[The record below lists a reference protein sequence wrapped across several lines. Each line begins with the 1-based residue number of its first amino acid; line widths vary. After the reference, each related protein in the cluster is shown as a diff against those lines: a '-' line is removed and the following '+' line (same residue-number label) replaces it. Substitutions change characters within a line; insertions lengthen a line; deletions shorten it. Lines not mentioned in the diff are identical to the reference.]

1 MASELL
7 LALRLGAV
15 RAEPVPREV
24 ADALL
29 SVQVTEG
36 VGRSGGFQLQFGTA
50 KRSLLFAELLPGGA
64 LDPPAR
70 VQLVLTVRGRTTV
83 LMDGVVTRHELAPS
97 AEPGQAKL
105 TLTGEDVSRM
115 MDVVDFSGVKY
126 PCLPPEARV
135 AVICAKYAMY
145 GLVPAIVPS
154 VFMVPPNPLKE
165 VPSHQGTDLAYVR
178 QLAAQAGYL
187 FFVEPGPEPGL
198 NIAHWEPPNKLGS
211 PQDLLLVNCD
221 TASNVEN
228 LSFSFDGF
236 SATQYVVLVQ
246 EPTTRFPIPVPVPDV
261 TPLSPP
267 MGRRRPLPL
276 KVEPIRGLAKLT
288 APQAAGVALARA
300 ADSYEVIS
308 GQGSLDVLRYGTPL
322 RPRRPVPVHGA
333 GEAYD
338 GTYYVRSVTHS
349 IKRGAYTQQFSLTR
363 NAFGPL

>member
-1 MASELL
+1 MASEML
-7 LALRLGAV
+7 LALRLGPLL
-15 RAEPVPREV
+15 AEPVPREV

-36 VGRSGGFQLQFGTA
+36 VGRSSGFQLEFATA
-50 KRSLLFAELLPGGA
+50 KRSLLFAELLPQGA

-70 VQLVLTVRGRTTV
+70 AQIVLTVRGRSTV

-97 AEPGQAKL
+97 AEPGQSKL

-126 PCLPPEARV
+126 PCLPPEGRV

-154 VFMVPPNPLKE
+154 MFMVAPNPLQA

-178 QLAAQAGYL
+178 QLAAQAGYQ
-187 FFVEPGPEPGL
+187 FFVEPGPVPGV
-198 NIAHWEPPNKLGS
+198 NIAHWEPPNKLGL
-211 PQDLLLVNCD
+211 PQEPLLVNCD
-221 TASNVEN
+221 AASNVES

-236 SATQYVVLVQ
+236 SATRYVVLIQ
-246 EPTTRFPIPVPVPDV
+246 NPETKFPVPVPVPDV
-261 TPLSPP
+261 SPLSPP
-267 MGRRRPLPL
+267 MGRRKPRPL
-276 KVEPIRGLAKLT
+276 KVAPIHGLAKLT
-288 APQAAGVALARA
+288 PPQAAGVALARA
-300 ADSYEVIS
+300 ADSFEVIS
-308 GQGSLDVLRYGTPL
+308 GQGSLDVLRYGQPL
-322 RPRRPVPVHGA
+322 RARRPVPVHGA

-349 IKRGAYTQQFSLTR
+349 IRRGAYTQQFTLTR

>member
-1 MASELL
+1 MASDLL

-15 RAEPVPREV
+15 RAEPVPPEV
-24 ADALL
+24 VDALL

-36 VGRSGGFQLQFGTA
+36 VGRSGGFQLQFATA
-50 KRSLLFAELLPGGA
+50 KRSLLFAELLPQGA

-83 LMDGVVTRHELAPS
+83 LMDGVVTRHEVAPS

-115 MDVVDFSGVKY
+115 MDVIDFSGVKY

-135 AVICAKYAMY
+135 AVICAKYPMY

-187 FFVEPGPEPGL
+187 FFVEPGPEPGV
-198 NIAHWEPPNKLGS
+198 NIAHWGPPDKLGL
-211 PQDLLLVNCD
+211 PQDPLLVNCD
-221 TASNVEN
+221 TASNVES

-236 SATQYVVLVQ
+236 SATQYIVLIQ
-246 EPTTRFPIPVPVPDV
+246 NPETKFPIPVPVPDV

-267 MGRRRPLPL
+267 MGRRRPRPL
-276 KVEPIRGLAKLT
+276 KVEPIHGLAKLT
-288 APQAAGVALARA
+288 PPQAAGVALARA

-308 GQGSLDVLRYGTPL
+308 GQGSLDALRYGRPL

-333 GEAYD
+333 GTAYD
-338 GTYYVRSVTHS
+338 GTYYVKSVTHS

-363 NAFGPL
+363 NAFDPL

>member
-7 LALRLGAV
+7 LALRLGPV

-36 VGRSGGFQLQFGTA
+36 VGRSGGFQLQFAAA
-50 KRSLLFAELLPGGA
+50 KRSPLFAELLPRGA

-70 VQLVLTVRGRTTV
+70 IQLVLTVRGRSTV

-97 AEPGQAKL
+97 GDPGQAKL

-115 MDVVDFSGVKY
+115 MDVVDFSGVQY
-126 PCLPPEARV
+126 PAMPPEARV
-135 AVICAKYAMY
+135 AVICAKYTAY
-145 GLVPAIVPS
+145 GLVPVIVPS
-154 VFMVPPNPLKE
+154 VFMVVPDPLVE

-178 QLAAQAGYL
+178 QLAAQAGYQ
-187 FFVEPGPEPGL
+187 FFVEPGPEPGVNL
-198 NIAHWEPPNKLGS
+198 AHWEPPNRLGL
-211 PQDLLLVNCD
+211 PQEPLLVNSD
-221 TASNVEN
+221 AASNVDS

-246 EPTTRFPIPVPVPDV
+246 DPRTRFPVPVPVPDV

-267 MGRRRPLPL
+267 MGRRKPLPL
-276 KVEPIRGLAKLT
+276 RTEPIRGLAKYT
-288 APQAAGVALARA
+288 PQQAAGVALARA

-308 GQGSLDVLRYGTPL
+308 GQGSLDVLRYGRPL
-322 RPRRPVPVHGA
+322 RARRPVPVHGA

-338 GTYYVRSVTHS
+338 GTYYVKSVTHS
-349 IKRGAYTQQFSLTR
+349 IRRGAYTQQFTLTR